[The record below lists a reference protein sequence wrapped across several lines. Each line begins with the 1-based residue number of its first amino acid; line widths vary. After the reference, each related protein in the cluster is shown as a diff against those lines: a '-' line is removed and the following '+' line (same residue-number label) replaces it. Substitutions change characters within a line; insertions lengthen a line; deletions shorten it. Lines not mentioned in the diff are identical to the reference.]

1 MPMRTRQTRLSQLG
15 LAAVIL
21 LVLGVTVFHPAPVRP
36 APPSEAD
43 QRALF
48 DEIVREEPAARDR
61 ALDDWAHHR
70 WSQQDAFG
78 AFENERINNLAG
90 QKGLWSQDLFR
101 VVDEGIRAGWPG
113 PDGKPLNLAT
123 VPLKPRSMD

>member
-1 MPMRTRQTRLSQLG
+1 MATTTIKDLY
-15 LAAVIL
+15 V
-21 LVLGVTVFHPAPVRP
+21 VLGVTVFHPAPVRP
-36 APPSEAD
+36 APPPEAD